1 VSRVPLHADL
11 ARASLALGPAAR
23 SAPKPGALAPRGT
36 ARSRCSSC
44 QNATWIERMADPR
57 RWRGSDGDDP
67 ARSVHESRPSGSD
80 SASSP
85 AASSTWLAFWQCV
98 AGRGRNDPSRFEPRC
113 RVHAR
118 AARRSPSQDLAFDSC
133 RIPTPVLLCTI
144 SGEIRMIR
152 DSEPGKPPT
161 TGPQTALDPACS
173 ESVRRIRACRPIF
186 GKFGHSSRTADGRI
200 ADPPTRRRG
209 RRGCLRRRAETFPT
223 LGVSTSVGTELWRI
237 LCV

>member
-1 VSRVPLHADL
+1 LTTPSMMV
-11 ARASLALGPAAR
+11 
-23 SAPKPGALAPRGT
+23 
-36 ARSRCSSC
+36 C
-44 QNATWIERMADPR
+44 QR
-57 RWRGSDGDDP
+57 RWDERRRLYWRPEATAPTTALRITTD
-67 ARSVHESRPSGSD
+67 RSI
-80 SASSP
+80 
-85 AASSTWLAFWQCV
+85 STTP
-98 AGRGRNDPSRFEPRC
+98 RDTTRC